1 MASANRQ
8 SAGLVNR
15 SAVCTSP
22 FSLCVQYLSL
32 HFTSLLVWLRST
44 FVSVQFIFF
53 LLHIL
58 LQYFN
63 GNFIK
68 NQTFSVCGAI
78 RWFQTRNVWRA
89 NASVWRRWLV
99 RIVWTYPVNS
109 AWIASRRNTVRGTCG
124 SLLVT
129 SNDVGDCR
137 RKNSPCPF
145 ALLLSNFLVV
155 LNRSFSRQTNCVDSL
170 NFRFL
175 NSSLSCLCCQGDTVV
190 MTCMYSLIFLELD
203 FSVVEEKS
211 AVSLVENWIE
221 TRRNFWPVVR
231 HVFLS
236 MSRGS
241 CRPVLPRLLVARLGR
256 GRDPKTSFYGISARL
271 ICLGISSVKLWRF
284 TRM

>member
-1 MASANRQ
+1 MASANGQ

-99 RIVWTYPVNS
+99 RIRSVWTYPVNS

-129 SNDVGDCR
+129 SNDVGDYR

-175 NSSLSCLCCQGDTVV
+175 NSSLSCLCCQGDTQWWWHV
-190 MTCMYSLIFLELD
+190 CIHLFFLNLIFRLLRKTCSFSSNWKLD
-203 FSVVEEKS
+203 RNKKKFL
-211 AVSLVENWIE
+211 A
-221 TRRNFWPVVR
+221 RRPPCFPF
-231 HVFLS
+231 HV
-236 MSRGS
+236 
-241 CRPVLPRLLVARLGR
+241 PRLL
-256 GRDPKTSFYGISARL
+256 PTSPTAFT
-271 ICLGISSVKLWRF
+271 SS
-284 TRM
+284 